1 MDGMSDFLKC
11 NQCNHLTNV
20 KKDDVPKI
28 EWDKWKCSDCDGTF
42 YGQEFIHWIAD
53 RISPSTSEDSTGRF
67 VLRELVQ
74 NADDVQADSIIF
86 KFCEDA
92 LYVYNNGFGF
102 RSDIGDGPGDFDR
115 ISRVLAK
122 PKEKEYYTSGNFGS
136 GFQTVYLFTNYPEVH
151 SHGKSF
157 RYDPTIPQKISL
169 NDNEKISSPYRK
181 NEEKKG
187 VVFRFPWRTDEN
199 AIVKKNNKEIFTDKQ
214 IWKRWNAKSRIL
226 LFDELKEYLHDSIL
240 CCQHLKKI
248 RILWKIDSERVDY
261 QVERDFTLN
270 YIENDGKRG
279 NVKEG
284 IGEGGLQSDEW
295 QYKASKEFSYLIA
308 SGFVHDINRKVHSIY
323 TILEDGD
330 GHLKVSLDIDLK
342 FDSSLSKVDYFTFLG
357 KKGAVKKSDVH
368 ILIPLFPWEK
378 RAPGYGRKAW
388 SYSVVPLPKE
398 SGNNFTLSAHLFPKQ
413 TREDFEL
420 HQEKAKRDWLEKVLL
435 SAAKIFMDIHSR
447 YIDIIKSM
455 DLDNHTKQKILLDYL
470 PEPKLG
476 RWINVS
482 LDDDDVEAK
491 IEEDFFIQLLS
502 KKILL
507 YKGNWYNPFRLDSK
521 KKGFDSLIENV
532 AFPRDENEMWLLE
545 RMPTVTITEE
555 FQNHQRFKELNEFNN
570 NLKNRILMNDE
581 KFNKIYRKF
590 QKSLEEKGEFV
601 YGQGHL
607 DIDFVDKL
615 IDHCLLTNGTEDMK
629 SISILPNRNG
639 DMLRPSDLKREPD
652 GYSILREIIPSNL
665 HPHLDFDKKVR
676 KYIEQI
682 KNPEDLLDG
691 IKENKEV
698 LEENN
703 DLLIKCYEW
712 LDKSRVSLPEDI
724 EKYPIVLNSNGHLV
738 SKNDVFLVPINH
750 HDFISGYLTNLDAE
764 EKIVSKSILSTF
776 NDFILKKLEVKMF
789 DYSKILDICTS
800 KIEGNTD
807 EKKEFQL
814 ILVEGI
820 LLGIEKGT
828 WNINDENDLEKL
840 TYLHFLPVDG
850 ALKCPPETCLGS
862 VNDKEVD
869 NFLGS
874 IDGHVQDIIKSNEN
888 FVDSLSELKAG
899 NMDEDHVGWLVDRID
914 TFADKH
920 ADKIGLCHLDEEH
933 HRIISKCL
941 TILIQKPNQRQ
952 NTSIMD
958 KKILPVEYQGSI
970 SLCTLPRWDQ
980 KSSDRRLEYYER
992 DWPWVKPNADRLFPD
1007 AKAIWNSIRFINLHK
1022 DFKDTENELIK
1033 IFNLERLIAR
1043 DGVPRA
1049 LTMYFLLPRDEP
1061 EKCLFNDDFIKN
1073 FVQTELSKDDLEN
1086 IKKSLLLYLR
1096 SYYKEINHKEENK
1109 INRKDKKCLYGT
1121 DGIWRIPS
1129 EFAFNMDDDLEII
1142 GYHKLH
1148 DFFSEDDGWTR
1159 KTLVNLGVVD
1169 RVGFENIEKSIKS
1182 ISNYKRNP
1190 ECDRRILKILIMII
1204 EDELGL
1210 SEDWKRLS
1218 DIEWV
1223 PTIDGNWREPR
1234 DTLSSLV
1241 ELEQI
1246 FKFDAINSII
1256 DLSSLTNQEKIKIL
1270 NFKKEQFEHIGFRT
1284 YPRFEEFIE
1293 VWDYCER
1300 ENIPPPLKFFDE
1312 LDNNFNEWK
1321 DLFIDESR
1329 DRKYFCDGKWVLPS
1343 KVVMDQIEK
1352 IPESLRDVFS
1362 FTNEHENILS
1372 WLRGGTDND
1381 TLSIKVR
1388 DALEIFEGLNLDD
1401 KKIIWNF
1408 VVERRAEIDNL
1419 LLDDFKD
1426 KQIFPYLDEIY
1437 APKNIII
1444 PSRGEKNL
1452 KFRGKLND
1460 FYILEN
1466 ELSRDD
1472 IDTLLKL
1479 GASEIINVLNDL
1491 QKSYYLLLQV
1501 TKEKPMPG
1509 TDLWSDFITLIS
1521 IFMEEDAELSSNLN
1535 IIPVENGP
1543 EIYYELPKRIVIKD
1557 EQGIWNLFKDEQR
1570 LKFFDPKIF
1579 SKDNIDVEQ
1588 VVKWF
1593 KNCGANDINTL
1604 LESKEPNRTSAEYRP
1619 DITNIYKK
1627 LFKNLCEIVKD
1638 RYPIEDQIEII
1649 GPIENLLGDDQS
1661 GFSVYSCEDIIR
1673 EYCFDMTS
1681 IDGGTPILIK
1691 VDDNYYFDSLTSTFF
1706 ILNGIENPIELLKEK
1721 IKVDFNPG
1729 FYDIYRMT
1737 FWENAVESAFNEDY
1751 GFISSKTIYIS
1762 GTPNL
1767 RSNLEILDRWWGDYS
1782 ASNDKSSFPTLDGN
1796 FWWPALG
1803 LDDSGD
1809 ENNRVSLLEEH
1820 LFSDRKLMFNIFSMA
1835 TLLGA
1840 NVGRMQIKNYISL
1853 LDSKGLSFS
1862 EIYDMEEEV
1871 AIKEMIDD
1879 IFNINHESLQEKHY
1893 PDLRRRFF
1901 DILLLRRALKDE
1913 YIGKDIMGMLKA
1925 LIDDGLSP
1933 EYFLTSGQEGGIKP
1947 SMKGFKGMFTG
1958 QIYFIIR
1965 EAVRLGL
1972 ADKWDPIA
1980 FHAPSQVR
1988 KLIENLGGDM
1998 SSTSRDG
2005 RREDLAKMM
2014 IGEINAYDNLK
2025 IWYDIPFFIYYDEFC
2040 RNCKRG
2046 NNNSYRTCEM
2056 QCRESG
2062 DEW

>member
-1 MDGMSDFLKC
+1 M
-11 NQCNHLTNV
+11 
-20 KKDDVPKI
+20 
-28 EWDKWKCSDCDGTF
+28 
-42 YGQEFIHWIAD
+42 
-53 RISPSTSEDSTGRF
+53 GR
-67 VLRELVQ
+67 LV
-74 NADDVQADSIIF
+74 V
-86 KFCEDA
+86 
-92 LYVYNNGFGF
+92 
-102 RSDIGDGPGDFDR
+102 
-115 ISRVLAK
+115 
-122 PKEKEYYTSGNFGS
+122 
-136 GFQTVYLFTNYPEVH
+136 
-151 SHGKSF
+151 
-157 RYDPTIPQKISL
+157 
-169 NDNEKISSPYRK
+169 
-181 NEEKKG
+181 
-187 VVFRFPWRTDEN
+187 
-199 AIVKKNNKEIFTDKQ
+199 
-214 IWKRWNAKSRIL
+214 
-226 LFDELKEYLHDSIL
+226 
-240 CCQHLKKI
+240 
-248 RILWKIDSERVDY
+248 
-261 QVERDFTLN
+261 
-270 YIENDGKRG
+270 
-279 NVKEG
+279 
-284 IGEGGLQSDEW
+284 
-295 QYKASKEFSYLIA
+295 
-308 SGFVHDINRKVHSIY
+308 
-323 TILEDGD
+323 
-330 GHLKVSLDIDLK
+330 
-342 FDSSLSKVDYFTFLG
+342 
-357 KKGAVKKSDVH
+357 KSDVFWVPIDH
-368 ILIPLFPWEK
+368 HDFICKFI
-378 RAPGYGRKAW
+378 
-388 SYSVVPLPKE
+388 SY
-398 SGNNFTLSAHLFPKQ
+398 F
-413 TREDFEL
+413 
-420 HQEKAKRDWLEKVLL
+420 
-435 SAAKIFMDIHSR
+435 
-447 YIDIIKSM
+447 
-455 DLDNHTKQKILLDYL
+455 
-470 PEPKLG
+470 
-476 RWINVS
+476 
-482 LDDDDVEAK
+482 
-491 IEEDFFIQLLS
+491 
-502 KKILL
+502 
-507 YKGNWYNPFRLDSK
+507 
-521 KKGFDSLIENV
+521 
-532 AFPRDENEMWLLE
+532 ENE
-545 RMPTVTITEE
+545 
-555 FQNHQRFKELNEFNN
+555 
-570 NLKNRILMNDE
+570 
-581 KFNKIYRKF
+581 
-590 QKSLEEKGEFV
+590 
-601 YGQGHL
+601 
-607 DIDFVDKL
+607 DK
-615 IDHCLLTNGTEDMK
+615 
-629 SISILPNRNG
+629 
-639 DMLRPSDLKREPD
+639 
-652 GYSILREIIPSNL
+652 
-665 HPHLDFDKKVR
+665 
-676 KYIEQI
+676 
-682 KNPEDLLDG
+682 
-691 IKENKEV
+691 
-698 LEENN
+698 
-703 DLLIKCYEW
+703 
-712 LDKSRVSLPEDI
+712 
-724 EKYPIVLNSNGHLV
+724 LV
-738 SKNDVFLVPINH
+738 SKNMF
-750 HDFISGYLTNLDAE
+750 
-764 EKIVSKSILSTF
+764 STF
-776 NDFILKKLEVKMF
+776 EDLIREKLKVQIF
-789 DYSKILDICTS
+789 DYSKIIETYS
-800 KIEGNTD
+800 SEIEGSTD
-807 EKKEFQL
+807 RKKELQS
-814 ILVEGI
+814 IIVEGI
-820 LLGIEKGT
+820 LLGIDNGVWDK
-828 WNINDENDLEKL
+828 NNQNDLDKL
-840 TYLHFLPVDG
+840 SNLHFLPVDG
-850 ALKCPPETCLGS
+850 VLHCPQETCLGL
-862 VNDKEVD
+862 VNDKEIKI
-869 NFLGS
+869 FLGS
-874 IDGHVQDIIKSNEN
+874 IDKHVQDLILGNDDFKDS
-888 FVDSLSELKAG
+888 VDEMHVG
-899 NMDEDHVGWLVDRID
+899 NLTDNLVGWFIERLDIFAEKQTNKNGLCNLDEDQ
-914 TFADKH
+914 
-920 ADKIGLCHLDEEH
+920 
-933 HRIISKCL
+933 HRVLSKCL
-941 TILIQKPNQRQ
+941 TILTNQPNLSQ
-952 NTSIMD
+952 NPSIMG
-958 KKILPVEYQGSI
+958 KKILPVEYQGLI
-970 SLCTLPRWDQ
+970 SLSTLPRWDQ
-980 KSSDRRLEYYER
+980 KSSDRRLEYYES
-992 DWPWVKPNADRLFPD
+992 DWPWVKPNADRLYPE
-1007 AKAIWNSIRFINLHK
+1007 AKPIWDSIKFIHLHK

-1049 LTMYFLLPRDEP
+1049 LTMYFLLPGDGP
-1061 EKCLFNDDFIKN
+1061 EKCLFHDDYIRDL
-1073 FVQTELSKDDLEN
+1073 VRTELSIDNLEN

-1096 SYYKEINHKEENK
+1096 SYYKETDHDKERR
-1109 INRKDKKCLYGT
+1109 INRKDKMCLYGT

-1129 EFAFNMDDDLEII
+1129 EFAFNVDDDLKIL

-1148 DFFSEDDGWTR
+1148 DSFSDDNGWTR

-1182 ISNYKRNP
+1182 ISNHKRNS
-1190 ECDRRILKILIMII
+1190 ECDRRILKILIMVI

-1210 SEDWKRLS
+1210 IEDWKRLS

-1246 FKFDAINSII
+1246 LKFDAINSII
-1256 DLSSLTNQEKIKIL
+1256 DLSTLTDQETIKIS

-1284 YPRFEEFIE
+1284 YPTFEEFMD

-1300 ENIPPPLKFFDE
+1300 ENIPPPSNFFDE
-1312 LDNNFNEWK
+1312 LETNFNKWK

-1343 KVVMDQIEK
+1343 KVVIDQIEK
-1352 IPESLRDVFS
+1352 IPEPLRNIFS
-1362 FTNEHENILS
+1362 FTNEHENILR
-1372 WLRGGTDND
+1372 WLRSGADND
-1381 TLSIKVR
+1381 TPHIQVR
-1388 DALEIFEGLNLDD
+1388 DALEIFEGLNIDD

-1408 VVERRAEIDNL
+1408 IVEKRTEIDKP

-1426 KQIFPYLDEIY
+1426 KKIFPYLDGIY
-1437 APKNIII
+1437 APINIII
-1444 PSRGEKNL
+1444 PSRGGKNL

-1460 FYILEN
+1460 YYILEN
-1466 ELSRDD
+1466 ELSQDD

-1509 TDLWSDFITLIS
+1509 TDLWSDYITLIS

-1627 LFKNLCEIVKD
+1627 SFENLCDIVKD

-1691 VDDNYYFDSLTSTFF
+1691 ADDNYYFDSLTSTFF

-1751 GFISSKTIYIS
+1751 GFITSKTIHLG

-1820 LFSDRKLMFNIFSMA
+1820 LFSNRKLMFNIFSMA